1 MCEQSWKTLGYGVS
15 FIDLSDILSIHRLH
29 SIVSMEPEREHHSRK
44 ASHRFLIF
52 RKFFDLASSTS
63 STDNTSDPSV
73 GVSFLQF
80 NNALKTLT
88 KQAKADGTSPE
99 NLDRVHDIAL
109 STFKDLDSDN
119 DGILTRSEVENYGQK
134 CPLDEDNK
142 SDLQRRN
149 SMTSVQNS
157 PLGIFLMHHLKSAS
171 RDSSFLS
178 DTDDEDTDEDIDAL
192 PIGPPPSGPPPPE
205 ISTSTTSASLLNLD
219 LALDDASSDGDLGDE
234 SDENNEKNNEINTA
248 PGEDWSAVQLRASLA
263 ALDNP
268 DTRQALLIVERSK
281 YQKATL

>member
-1 MCEQSWKTLGYGVS
+1 
-15 FIDLSDILSIHRLH
+15 
-29 SIVSMEPEREHHSRK
+29 MEPEREHHSRK

-63 STDNTSDPSV
+63 STDNNSDPSV

-134 CPLDEDNK
+134 CPLDEDN
-142 SDLQRRN
+142 LQRRN
-149 SMTSVQNS
+149 SMTSVHNS
-157 PLGIFLMHHLKSAS
+157 PLGIFLMHHLTSAS

-234 SDENNEKNNEINTA
+234 SDENNEKNNENNDINSA

-281 YQKATL
+281 YQKSDAVEQM

>member
-1 MCEQSWKTLGYGVS
+1 
-15 FIDLSDILSIHRLH
+15 
-29 SIVSMEPEREHHSRK
+29 MEPEHEHHSRK

-63 STDNTSDPSV
+63 STDNNSDPSV
-73 GVSFLQF
+73 GISFLQF

-119 DGILTRSEVENYGQK
+119 DGILTRSEVENYGKK

-142 SDLQRRN
+142 SDNSNLQRRN
-149 SMTSVQNS
+149 SMTSVHNS
-157 PLGIFLMHHLKSAS
+157 PLGIFLMHHLTSAS
-171 RDSSFLS
+171 RDSPPLS
-178 DTDDEDTDEDIDAL
+178 DTDDKDTDENIDAL
-192 PIGPPPSGPPPPE
+192 PIGPPPSGPPPE

-268 DTRQALLIVERSK
+268 DTRQALLV
-281 YQKATL
+281 Y

>member
-1 MCEQSWKTLGYGVS
+1 
-15 FIDLSDILSIHRLH
+15 
-29 SIVSMEPEREHHSRK
+29 MEPEHEHHSRK

-63 STDNTSDPSV
+63 STDNNSDPSV
-73 GVSFLQF
+73 GISFLQF

-134 CPLDEDNK
+134 CPLDDQGLCK
-142 SDLQRRN
+142 RH
-149 SMTSVQNS
+149 NS
-157 PLGIFLMHHLKSAS
+157 PLGIFLMHHLTSAS
-171 RDSSFLS
+171 RDSPFLS

-192 PIGPPPSGPPPPE
+192 PIGPPPSGPPPSE
-205 ISTSTTSASLLNLD
+205 IAASTTSASLLNLD

-234 SDENNEKNNEINTA
+234 SDENNENNNETNTA